1 MEKNDRGVVIQQK
14 TTSKKSCLRNDIG
27 ETVRQEN
34 NLGEVI
40 QQEIT
45 SKKPYD
51 RIDLGEVIL

>member
-1 MEKNDRGVVIQQK
+1 MTSEKPYDRIDLEV
-14 TTSKKSCLRNDIG
+14 
-27 ETVRQEN
+27 
-34 NLGEVI
+34 VI

>member
-1 MEKNDRGVVIQQK
+1 MTSEKPYDRI
-14 TTSKKSCLRNDIG
+14 D
-27 ETVRQEN
+27 
-34 NLGEVI
+34 LGEVI